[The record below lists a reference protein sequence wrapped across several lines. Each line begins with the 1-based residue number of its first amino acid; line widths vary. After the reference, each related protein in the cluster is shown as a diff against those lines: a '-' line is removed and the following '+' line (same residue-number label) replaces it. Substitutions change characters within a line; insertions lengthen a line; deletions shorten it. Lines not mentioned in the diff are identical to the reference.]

1 MNLTYFPFKPIVI
14 NTNKPT
20 LIETSNQKVYTDLVS
35 GLRGYTDSV
44 KISDDNFEIEECE
57 KAIQWI
63 GDAFVDVDLNKMYQS
78 QLQKQ
83 IVSKLDDA
91 SRQKLTEI
99 NSQLKSLI
107 FDATFSLDLP
117 LKVNDEFDPIKL
129 VKYCEVSFVSALKQD
144 PYGIIETV
152 LKTASELK
160 ETKVLVLTSV
170 KNYLSVSQ
178 FDELVSLIKSLDL
191 NILFIL
197 FSEMDNHE
205 EFDKCRY
212 YYVDQDF
219 VDWRY

>member
-117 LKVNDEFDPIKL
+117 LKVNGT
-129 VKYCEVSFVSALKQD
+129 VKRTRFC
-144 PYGIIETV
+144 
-152 LKTASELK
+152 
-160 ETKVLVLTSV
+160 LVLIIVSNGFV
-170 KNYLSVSQ
+170 LS
-178 FDELVSLIKSLDL
+178 K
-191 NILFIL
+191 
-197 FSEMDNHE
+197 
-205 EFDKCRY
+205 
-212 YYVDQDF
+212 
-219 VDWRY
+219 